1 LSAQLSD
8 AAGWIDASAVELSGG
23 AKADRVLA
31 LGELIDQLRLE
42 QVRSLGAFAVDGTWA
57 ADGARTAAGWVGARA
72 SVSRGR
78 AAHLIGRAS
87 DLRSAE
93 SVEVAW
99 RTGRVG
105 EEIAFALL
113 RARGVHPPLFD
124 EQIADLLGWLDGLRV
139 DHALV
144 AIRHWMQIAENTEE
158 AERAEGSGDPDDGAP
173 SDPAAENRVG
183 LHQSFQGRWSLDGDY
198 DAVTGAEI
206 NERVKAWI
214 DRQFQQGTYRSDD
227 GMTYPQRVAAAID
240 ALTERGALEGQTRQ
254 QGPRP
259 SVSLHLDGKTLSG
272 EPCEDVADAMSR
284 QSNLADGTPVSR
296 ATAERLLCNGRLTA
310 TIERIGPFGT
320 VEIEGITDL
329 LRDATAHQRKAL
341 AVRDGG
347 CVFPGCS
354 APPDWCAAHHLLP
367 WDDGGFTLLQ
377 NLVLLCK
384 HHHHLVHEGGWT
396 LWRATDGLLYLNQ
409 PDGTPVPVTPH
420 GQQTLADAPVPVA
433 PSPPPRRPGELRF
446 LTARERAA
454 RIAERERRQRE
465 ASDDAPPPEQP
476 RPIGLAPEPGP
487 DPHPGRSPD
496 DGPDPGDRG
505 SPSSGEQPADA
516 APPPTRGRGVFGPHV
531 PDERR
536 LPPRHGPPAA

>member
-1 LSAQLSD
+1 LD
-8 AAGWIDASAVELSGG
+8 AAAWIDSSAVDLSGG

-42 QVRSLGAFAVDGTWA
+42 QVRSLGAFDVDGTWA

-72 SVSRGR
+72 SLSRGR

-93 SVEVAW
+93 SVELAW
-99 RTGRVG
+99 RSGRIG
-105 EEIAFALL
+105 EEVAFALL
-113 RARGVHPPLFD
+113 RARTVHPALFD
-124 EQIADLLGWLDGLRV
+124 EQVPDLLGWLDGLRV

-144 AIRHWMQIAENTEE
+144 AVRHWMQIAENTRA
-158 AERAEGSGDPDDGAP
+158 AEREEGADGSGDPDDATP

-183 LHQSFQGRWSLDGDY
+183 LHQSFQGRWTLDGDY
-198 DAVTGAEI
+198 DAITGAEI
-206 NERVKAWI
+206 NERIKAWI

-227 GMTYPQRVAAAID
+227 GMSYSQRVAAAID
-240 ALTERGALEGQTRQ
+240 ALTERGALEGQTRH

-272 EPCEDVADAMSR
+272 QPCEDVADAMRR
-284 QSNLADGTPVSR
+284 QSNLSDGTPVSR

-320 VEIEGITDL
+320 VEIEGITEL

-347 CVFPGCS
+347 CVFPGCG

-367 WDDGGFTLLQ
+367 WDDGGVTLLE
-377 NLVLLCK
+377 NLALLCK

-396 LWRATDGLLYLNQ
+396 LWRATDGLLYLNR
-409 PDGTPVPVTPH
+409 PDGTAVPVPPH
-420 GQQTLADAPVPVA
+420 GQQVLADAPVPIA

-454 RIAERERRQRE
+454 RIAEREGRQRE
-465 ASDDAPPPEQP
+465 ASSEPLPLDHRCTLGLVPELEDETTQA
-476 RPIGLAPEPGP
+476 G
-487 DPHPGRSPD
+487 PHPGSGHGPEGRSAPCA
-496 DGPDPGDRG
+496 
-505 SPSSGEQPADA
+505 GEQPSEES
-516 APPPTRGRGVFGPHV
+516 PPPTRGRGVFGPQGRA
-531 PDERR
+531 ERR
-536 LPPRHGPPAA
+536 LPHRHGPPAA